1 MPHLLACP
9 TSSVF
14 ITTATFRNIVWHDG
28 FRGLYR
34 GLGATIL
41 GYLPTWAIYF
51 AVYDGIKT
59 HFGEAPL
66 GLDTPVAKS
75 ERLYPAPSAKGYQP
89 IVREHPWS
97 LHILSAMIAG
107 ATSTICTN
115 PLWVIKTRFMVRV
128 FSSSLMPR
136 RLHHGGQTQSRSE
149 TRYRHTL
156 DAAITIY
163 RSEGIRAF
171 YRGLL
176 PSLLGITHV
185 AVQFPLYEKLKIVA
199 RALRPSHP
207 MCYENITKTLTES
220 HSPDRPLPAHTILF
234 CSAVAKMTASIAT
247 YPHEV
252 VRTRLQTQ
260 RRLLLQSGAPRK
272 RSGIV
277 RTTTKILHFEGWRG
291 LYKGLSVNLIRT
303 VPNSAVT
310 MLTCVLAA
318 PFQRSIQRSNYCGT
332 AASTDT
338 KY

>member
-9 TSSVF
+9 TSSVLF
-14 ITTATFRNIVWHDG
+14 TIATFRNIVWHDG

-128 FSSSLMPR
+128 FSSSLISR

-149 TRYRHTL
+149 TKIPPH
-156 DAAITIY
+156 
-163 RSEGIRAF
+163 IR
-171 YRGLL
+171 RCHHNL
-176 PSLLGITHV
+176 S
-185 AVQFPLYEKLKIVA
+185 
-199 RALRPSHP
+199 
-207 MCYENITKTLTES
+207 
-220 HSPDRPLPAHTILF
+220 
-234 CSAVAKMTASIAT
+234 
-247 YPHEV
+247 
-252 VRTRLQTQ
+252 Q
-260 RRLLLQSGAPRK
+260 RRHSRILS
-272 RSGIV
+272 
-277 RTTTKILHFEGWRG
+277 RTFTQ
-291 LYKGLSVNLIRT
+291 LIRHHSRRRA
-303 VPNSAVT
+303 VPTLRKAQDRRSCVASFTPHVLRKYNKNSHRKSQ
-310 MLTCVLAA
+310 
-318 PFQRSIQRSNYCGT
+318 P
-332 AASTDT
+332 
-338 KY
+338 